1 MQAPWDFN
9 NLTWK
14 PPDGHCCS
22 IGMASSLTLTFKKN
36 HQRSQG
42 PLWSHFFW
50 IWMEKKQSC
59 LIDSPKTHFMPF
71 QNNHQFFM
79 APHPHDRTRHG
90 ALPQGV
96 PSSLSGP
103 TISSAT
109 SQCGGWCSI
118 SSYISM
124 IPKTQSFLRN
134 PYDSYIYI
142 TDYYW
147 SVWDVLWPSSFKSP
161 IDLIAS
167 KAGKKGDL
175 QISSSNLAVQIKSV
189 IHKLRFA
196 VCI

>member
-109 SQCGGWCSI
+109 SQCGGWC
-118 SSYISM
+118 
-124 IPKTQSFLRN
+124 TQSYHHILVWSPKPNRF
-134 PYDSYIYI
+134 YETHMIHIYIYN
-142 TDYYW
+142 W
-147 SVWDVLWPSSFKSP
+147 LL
-161 IDLIAS
+161 LIS
-167 KAGKKGDL
+167 LGC
-175 QISSSNLAVQIKSV
+175 SLAV
-189 IHKLRFA
+189 
-196 VCI
+196 